1 MKCIKT
7 IKSTKYS
14 EIGDIKRV
22 SDAEAEE
29 KVETGYWVYVPKS
42 EYKQSLS
49 TKKVDSNTVVVEEE
63 PVKPKKSTKSKPSVE
78 SNVVEVET
86 KKSKTK
92 TKK

>member
-1 MKCIKT
+1 MKCIKA

-22 SDAEAEE
+22 SEAEAEE

-49 TKKVDSNTVVVEEE
+49 TKKVDSNTVVIEEE